1 MPERADLV
9 IRNALLIDGSGG
21 PAARG
26 DLAVAGGRI
35 LAMGTLPELLAER
48 EVDAGGHALCP
59 GFVDAHTHDDRLLL
73 SEPAMTP
80 KVSQGVTTVVA
91 GNCGVSLAPLV
102 TDRRL
107 VPPLDLLG
115 TDWFRFNEF
124 GRYLEA
130 VDAARPVTNAV
141 FLVGHQTLRYG
152 IMGRDLD
159 RAASAAEIAAMGREV
174 EAAMRA
180 GGIGLSTGL
189 FYPPAQAAPTEEIV
203 ALAKVAGAHGGLYAT
218 HLRDEGDRLEESVA
232 EALTIG
238 REGGLPVVFSHHKAT
253 GRPNFGKVKRS
264 LAQIDAAAVQQK
276 VALDVYP
283 YAAGSTVLLPQRI
296 AMAEKVMIT
305 WSEAM
310 PDAGGRY
317 LHDLA
322 AEHGLPEQE
331 MAERLQ
337 PAGAIYFMMDE
348 ADVQTVL
355 RHPMAM
361 IGSDGIPHDPRP
373 HPRLW
378 GTFPRVLGHY
388 VRELNLMPLE
398 EAVRRMTSLPAD
410 TFGLQD
416 RGRLVPGAWA
426 DLVLFDPATV
436 IDRASFDNPIRTSA
450 GIELVAVNGEIVWQ
464 DGGGTGARPGRALRR
479 AA

>member
-1 MPERADLV
+1 MPERADFA
-9 IRNALLIDGSGG
+9 IRNALLVDGSGG
-21 PAARG
+21 PATRG
-26 DLAVAGGRI
+26 DLAVADGRI
-35 LAMGTLPELLAER
+35 LALGSLPEVAAER
-48 EVDAGGHALCP
+48 EIDAGGHVLCP
-59 GFVDAHTHDDRLLL
+59 GFVDVHTHDDKLLL
-73 SEPAMTP
+73 CEPAMTP

-91 GNCGVSLAPLV
+91 GNCGISLAPLV
-102 TDRRL
+102 SEERP

-115 TDWFRFNEF
+115 TDWRFGSF
-124 GRYLEA
+124 GSYLEA

-141 FLVGHQTLRYG
+141 FLVGHQTLRFG
-152 IMGRDLD
+152 AMGRDLD
-159 RAASAAEIAAMGREV
+159 RPATDAEIAAMGRGV

-180 GGIGLSTGL
+180 GAIGLSTGL
-189 FYPPAQAAPTEEIV
+189 FYPPAQAAPTAEIV
-203 ALAKVAGAHGGLYAT
+203 ALAKIAAAQGGLYAT
-218 HLRDEGDRLEESVA
+218 HLRDEGDRLEDSVA
-232 EALTIG
+232 EALEIG

-253 GRPNFGKVKRS
+253 GRPNFGKVKRT
-264 LAQIDAAAVQQK
+264 LAQIDRAAASQK

-283 YAAGSTVLLPQRI
+283 YTAGATVLLPHRI
-296 AMAEKVMIT
+296 GMAEKVMIT
-305 WSEAM
+305 WSEAI
-310 PDAGGRY
+310 PEAGGRY
-317 LHDLA
+317 LHELA
-322 AEHGLPEQE
+322 AEHGVSQLE
-331 MAERLQ
+331 MAERLL

-355 RHPMAM
+355 RHPLAM

-398 EAVRRMTSLPAD
+398 EAVRRMTALPAD
-410 TFGLQD
+410 TFGLKD
-416 RGRLVPGAWA
+416 RGRLKPGAWA

-436 IDRASFDNPIRTSA
+436 IDRASFDNPIQLSA

-464 DGGGTGARPGRALRR
+464 DGAATGARPGRALRR

>member
-1 MPERADLV
+1 MPQTADLV
-9 IRNALLIDGSGG
+9 IRNAVLVDGSGG

-35 LAMGTLPELLAER
+35 LALGVLPELDAVQ
-48 EVDAGGHALCP
+48 EVDAGGQVLCP

-73 SEPAMTP
+73 SDPAMTP

-102 TDRRL
+102 TDVRP

-115 TDWFRFNEF
+115 TDWFRFAEF

-141 FLVGHQTLRYG
+141 FLLGHQTLRFG
-152 IMGRDLD
+152 TMGHDLD
-159 RAASAAEIAAMGREV
+159 RPASAPEIAAMGAEV
-174 EAAMRA
+174 EKAMRA
-180 GGIGLSTGL
+180 GAIGLSTGL
-189 FYPPAQAAPTEEIV
+189 FYPPAIAAPTAEIV
-203 ALAKVAGAHGGLYAT
+203 ALARIAGASGGLYAT
-218 HLRDEGDRLEESVA
+218 HLRDEGDALEESVA

-264 LAQIDAAAVQQK
+264 LAMIDAAAATQR

-296 AMAEKVMIT
+296 AMAEKVLIT

-322 AEHGLPEQE
+322 AEHGLTDLA

-355 RHPMAM
+355 RHPRAM

-378 GTFPRVLGHY
+378 GTFARVLGHY

-410 TFGLQD
+410 TFGLAD
-416 RGRLVPGAWA
+416 RGRLAPGAWA

-436 IDRASFDNPIRTSA
+436 IDRASFDNPIQASA
-450 GIELVAVNGEIVWQ
+450 GIALVAVNGEIVWQ
-464 DGGGTGARPGRALRR
+464 DGAATGARPGRALRR

>member
-1 MPERADLV
+1 MPDKADLV
-9 IRNALLIDGSGG
+9 IRSATIVDGGGG
-21 PAARG
+21 PAMRG
-26 DLAVAGGRI
+26 DLAVAEGRI
-35 LAMGTLPELLAER
+35 QAIGALGDVTGER
-48 EVDAGGHALCP
+48 EIDGTGQVLCP
-59 GFVDAHTHDDRLLL
+59 GFIDVHTHDDRELL
-73 SEPAMTP
+73 SAPAMTP

-102 TDRRL
+102 TDERP

-115 TDWFRFNEF
+115 VEWFRFAEF

-152 IMGRDLD
+152 AMGRDLD
-159 RAASAAEIAAMGREV
+159 CAASAGETAAMAAQV

-180 GGIGLSTGL
+180 GAIGLSTGL

-203 ALAKVAGAHGGLYAT
+203 ALAKVAGAAGGLYAT
-218 HLRDEGDRLEESVA
+218 HLRDEGDALEESVA

-238 REGGLPVVFSHHKAT
+238 REGALPVVFSHHKAT
-253 GRPNFGKVKRS
+253 GRKNFGKVRRS
-264 LAQIDAAAVQQK
+264 LAQIDAAAAGQK

-296 AMAEKVMIT
+296 DMAEKVMIT

-322 AEHGLPEQE
+322 AEHGLSDQE
-331 MAERLQ
+331 MAVRLQ
-337 PAGAIYFMMDE
+337 PAGAIYFMMNE

-361 IGSDGIPHDPRP
+361 IGSDGIPTDPRP

-398 EAVRRMTSLPAD
+398 EAVRRMTGLPAE
-410 TFGLQD
+410 TFGLRD

-436 IDRASFDNPIRTSA
+436 IDRASFDNPIQTSA
-450 GIELVAVNGEIVWQ
+450 GIGMVAVNGEVVWA
-464 DGGGTGARPGRALRR
+464 DGAATDARPGRALRR

>member
-1 MPERADLV
+1 MPDKADLV
-9 IRNALLIDGSGG
+9 IRNAVLIDGSGG
-21 PAARG
+21 PARRG

-35 LAMGTLPELLAER
+35 LALGLLPELAADR
-48 EVDAGGHALCP
+48 EVDAGGQVLCP

-73 SEPAMTP
+73 SDPAMTP

-102 TDRRL
+102 TQERP

-115 TDWFRFNEF
+115 TDWYRFAEF

-130 VDAARPVTNAV
+130 VDDARPVTNSV
-141 FLVGHQTLRYG
+141 FLLGHQTLRFCA
-152 IMGRDLD
+152 MGHDLD
-159 RAASAAEIAAMGREV
+159 RPATGPEIAQMGREV
-174 EAAMRA
+174 EKAMAA
-180 GGIGLSTGL
+180 GSIGLSTGL
-189 FYPPAQAAPTEEIV
+189 FYPPAIAAPTSEIV
-203 ALAKVAGAHGGLYAT
+203 ALARIAGASGGLYAT
-218 HLRDEGDRLEESVA
+218 HLRDEGDALEDSVA
-232 EALTIG
+232 EALAIG
-238 REGGLPVVFSHHKAT
+238 RDGGLPVIFSHHKAT

-264 LAQIDAAAVQQK
+264 LAQIDAAAATQK

-305 WSEAM
+305 WSEAL

-322 AEHGLPEQE
+322 AEHGLTDLA

-355 RHPMAM
+355 RHPLAM

-378 GTFPRVLGHY
+378 GTFARVLGHY
-388 VRELNLMPLE
+388 VRDLNLMPLE
-398 EAVRRMTSLPAD
+398 EAVRRMTALPAD
-410 TFGLQD
+410 TFGLRD

-426 DLVLFDPATV
+426 DLVLFDPVTV
-436 IDRASFDNPIRTSA
+436 IDRASFDNPIQASA
-450 GIELVAVNGEIVWQ
+450 GIGLVAVNGEIVWR
-464 DGGGTGARPGRALRR
+464 DGAATGARPGRALRR